1 MEKERPVETDKSLPL
16 GFKVMIVVNIIAV
29 LGIGAFAHRAGG
41 FVSGVFPSD
50 HRIDN
55 RSAKPR
61 EPAAP
66 AISGT
71 AQRTEPSIPPEY
83 RSVEPLA
90 PRWEVL
96 PNGSIRFA
104 N

>member
-41 FVSGVFPSD
+41 FVSGVFPPD
-50 HRIDN
+50 HRP
-55 RSAKPR
+55 A
-61 EPAAP
+61 AAP
-66 AISGT
+66 APRVMD
-71 AQRTEPSIPPEY
+71 AAPQRAEVPLVQELQPIEPM
-83 RSVEPLA
+83 A
-90 PRWEVL
+90 KRWEFQ
-96 PNGSIRFA
+96 PDGSVRFA